1 MKQIKTLSNSF
12 VLVETDNDGK
22 VLNELGFR
30 KSGLSYLIE
39 NHSIKFYLTEDY
51 FYKNVVWSAD
61 LPLKVDGIAYDANTI
76 QQALKKI
83 FVNEKDSGGGSGGD
97 ITVDQALDKTSF
109 NPIGNQAV
117 AKAVNNL
124 SEQIAQNTRGLLDR
138 YTKAQT
144 NALLNNYYTKMQ
156 TNALIANYAKVIDKT
171 VSLNDK
177 NITITV

>member
-30 KSGLSYLIE
+30 KSGLSYLIK
-39 NHSIKFYLTEDY
+39 NNNIKFYLVEDY

-61 LPLKVDGIAYDANTI
+61 LPLKVDGIEYDANTI

-83 FVNEKDSGGGSGGD
+83 FVNEKDSGGD
-97 ITVDQALDKTSF
+97 VTVDQALDKTSF

-117 AKAVNNL
+117 TKPIL
-124 SEQIAQNTRGLLDR
+124 TLQEQVAENTRGLLDR
-138 YTKAQT
+138 YTKAET
-144 NALLNNYYTKMQ
+144 NSLLASYYNKIE
-156 TNALIANYAKVIDKT
+156 TNTMFANYAKVIDNNT
-171 VSLNDK
+171 VSLNDENI
-177 NITITV
+177 NITV

>member
-1 MKQIKTLSNSF
+1 MKQIRTLANSF
-12 VLVETDNDGK
+12 VLVETDNDGR

-30 KSGLSYLIE
+30 KSGLSYLIK
-39 NHSIKFYLTEDY
+39 NNNIKFYLVEDY

-83 FVNEKDSGGGSGGD
+83 FVNEKDSGGGGD
-97 ITVDQALDKTSF
+97 VTVDQALDTTSF

-124 SEQIAQNTRGLLDR
+124 SEQVGQNTKDILDR
-138 YTKAQT
+138 YTKSET
-144 NALLNNYYTKMQ
+144 NSLLSSYYTKLE
-156 TNALIANYAKVIDKT
+156 TNTMFANYAKVINNT
-171 VSLNDK
+171 VSLNDE

>member
-1 MKQIKTLSNSF
+1 MKQIRTLSNSF
-12 VLVETDNDGK
+12 VLVETDNDGR

-30 KSGLSYLIE
+30 KSGLSYLIK
-39 NHSIKFYLTEDY
+39 NNNIKFYLVEDY

-61 LPLKVDGIAYDANTI
+61 LPLRVDGIEYDANTI

-83 FVNEKDSGGGSGGD
+83 FVNEKDSGGGGGD
-97 ITVDQALDKTSF
+97 IEVDQALDSGST

-117 AKAVNNL
+117 TKPIL
-124 SEQIAQNTRGLLDR
+124 TLQEQVAENTRGLLDR

-144 NALLNNYYTKMQ
+144 NALLADYYTKLE
-156 TNALIANYAKVIDKT
+156 TNTMFANYARVINNT

-177 NITITV
+177 NISI

>member
-1 MKQIKTLSNSF
+1 MKQIRTLSNSF

-30 KSGLSYLIE
+30 KSGLSYLIK
-39 NHSIKFYLTEDY
+39 NNNIKFYLVEDY

-61 LPLKVDGIAYDANTI
+61 LPLKVDGIEYDANTI

-83 FVNEKDSGGGSGGD
+83 FVNEKDSGGGSD
-97 ITVDQALDKTSF
+97 VTVDQALDKTSF

-124 SEQIAQNTRGLLDR
+124 SEQIAQNTRDILDR
-138 YTKAQT
+138 YTKT
-144 NALLNNYYTKMQ
+144 ETDSLLASYYTKLE
-156 TNALIANYAKVIDKT
+156 TNTMFANYAKVINKDT

-177 NITITV
+177 NITV

>member
-12 VLVETDNDGK
+12 VLVETDNDGR

-30 KSGLSYLIE
+30 KSGLSYLIK
-39 NHSIKFYLTEDY
+39 NNNIKFYLVEDY

-61 LPLKVDGIAYDANTI
+61 LPLRVDGIEYDANTR

-83 FVNEKDSGGGSGGD
+83 FVNEKDSGGSGGGV
-97 ITVDQALDKTSF
+97 TVDQALDTSSF

-124 SEQIAQNTRGLLDR
+124 SEQIAQNTRDILDR
-138 YTKAQT
+138 YTKSET
-144 NALLNNYYTKMQ
+144 NSLLSAYYTKLE
-156 TNALIANYAKVIDKT
+156 TNTMFANYAKVINKDT

-177 NITITV
+177 NITV

>member
-1 MKQIKTLSNSF
+1 MKQIRTLANSF
-12 VLVETDNDGK
+12 VLVETDNDGR

-30 KSGLSYLIE
+30 KSGLSYLIK
-39 NHSIKFYLTEDY
+39 NNNIKFYLTEDY

-61 LPLKVDGIAYDANTI
+61 LPLRVDGIEYDANTI

-83 FVNEKDSGGGSGGD
+83 FVNEKDSGSGGD
-97 ITVDQALDKTSF
+97 VTVDQALDTTSF

-124 SEQIAQNTRGLLDR
+124 SEQVGQNTKDILDR
-138 YTKAQT
+138 YTKSET
-144 NALLNNYYTKMQ
+144 NSLLSSYYTKLQ
-156 TNALIANYAKVIDKT
+156 TNTMFANYAKVINNT
-171 VSLNDK
+171 VSLNDE